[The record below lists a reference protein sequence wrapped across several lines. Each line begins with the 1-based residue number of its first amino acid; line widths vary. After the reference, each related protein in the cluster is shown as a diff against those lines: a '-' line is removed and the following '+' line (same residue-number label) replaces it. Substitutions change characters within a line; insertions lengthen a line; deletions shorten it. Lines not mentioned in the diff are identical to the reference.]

1 MHSITF
7 PLFIVAALSGCTSM
21 SPQAADISGGSS
33 AAGAADGLIS
43 VRSPHSAS
51 DTMDRLEEAAT
62 QRSLKVFARIDHA
75 AGAATVGT
83 SLRPTQVLIF
93 GNPQGGTPLMECTQT
108 IGIDLPLKALV
119 WQDQASQVWLGYND
133 PVFLARRHGVP
144 QCAAADKLRNALADL
159 AKAVVAP

>member
-1 MHSITF
+1 MRRIMF
-7 PLFIVAALSGCTSM
+7 PCFFAAVLAGCASTTPPADAISES
-21 SPQAADISGGSS
+21 SP
-33 AAGAADGLIS
+33 AAGAVEGLIS
-43 VRSPHSAS
+43 VRSPHSVS
-51 DTMDRLEEAAT
+51 DTMDRLEAAVNP
-62 QRSLKVFARIDHA
+62 RSLKVFARIDHA

-93 GNPQGGTPLMECTQT
+93 GNPQGGTPLMQCAQT
-108 IGIDLPLKALV
+108 IGIDLPLTALV
-119 WQDQASQVWLGYND
+119 WEDQASQVWLGYSD